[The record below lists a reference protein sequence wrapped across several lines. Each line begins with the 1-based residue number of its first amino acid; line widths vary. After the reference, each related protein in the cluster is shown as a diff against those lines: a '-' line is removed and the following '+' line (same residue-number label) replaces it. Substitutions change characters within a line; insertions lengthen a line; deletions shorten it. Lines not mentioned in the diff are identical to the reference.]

1 MNKKNTLAIAAV
13 LAVGLVLAV
22 AILRGGKPHAH
33 DEADEHGHGAEASH
47 AAEPAAGTT
56 KGPHGGRLFTQDGF
70 GLELAIFETGVEP
83 EFRAYLTRDGKPL
96 APTQAEVGVT
106 LQRLGRTP
114 ERFSFSAA
122 GDYLKGAGVVEEP
135 HSFAAT
141 LQVKTG
147 GKAYEFRFE
156 QAEDR
161 VTVSDEQLRHNG
173 ITLATAGPAHI
184 ASTLQLLGEVKLN
197 QDRAVVVT
205 PRLAGLVEAV
215 RVSAGDRV
223 VRGQV
228 LAVISSPALADQRS
242 ELLAAGKRLALAR
255 TTHEREK
262 KLWEDRISA
271 EQDYLAA
278 RQAMQ
283 EAEIAF
289 ENARQKLAALG
300 ASAGDSQG
308 LARHEI
314 RAPIA
319 GVVVD
324 KKISVGE
331 ALKEDAAVFQLADLS
346 SVWVELTVPAKDL
359 DQLQEGMA
367 AQVKATAFEA
377 RGEARLSYVGALVG
391 EQSRSATA
399 RLVLA
404 NPKGLG
410 RPGLPVTVELSASA
424 AEVAVAVEAEAVQTL
439 RGAAVVFGRY
449 GQQFEARPLTL
460 GRSDGRLV
468 EVLKGLNAGER
479 YAAKNSFLVKADIGK
494 SSAEHDH

>member
-1 MNKKNTLAIAAV
+1 MNKKNILAIAAV
-13 LAVGLVLAV
+13 LVVGLLLGV
-22 AILRGGKPHAH
+22 AILRHDKPHAH
-33 DEADEHGHGAEASH
+33 DDEHGHAEEKTH
-47 AAEPAAGTT
+47 AAEPAAAAN

-70 GLELAIFETGVEP
+70 GLELTIFETGVAP
-83 EFRAYLTRDGKPL
+83 EFRVYLTLDGKPL
-96 APTQAEVGVT
+96 APAQADVGVT
-106 LQRLGRTP
+106 LQRLGRAP
-114 ERFSFSAA
+114 QAFRFQAEGA
-122 GDYLKGAGVVEEP
+122 YLKGAGVVEEP

-141 LQVKTG
+141 ITAKLG
-147 GKAYEFRFE
+147 GKHHEFRFE
-156 QAEDR
+156 QVEDR

-173 ITLATAGPAHI
+173 IVLATAGPARI

-205 PRLAGLVEAV
+205 PRLGGLVEGV
-215 RVSAGDRV
+215 RVNAGDRV
-223 VRGQV
+223 KRGQV

-242 ELLAAGKRLALAR
+242 ELLAAAKRLALAR

-262 KLWEDRISA
+262 KLWEDKISA

-283 EAEIAF
+283 EAEIAV
-289 ENARQKLAALG
+289 EAARQKLAALG
-300 ASAGDSQG
+300 AAASDTA
-308 LARHEI
+308 LTRHEI
-314 RAPIA
+314 RAPID

-331 ALKEDAAVFQLADLS
+331 ALKEDAPIFQLADLS

-359 DQLQEGMA
+359 NQLQEGMA
-367 AQVKATAFEA
+367 ALVKASAFDA
-377 RGEARLSYVGALVG
+377 QGEARLSYVGALVG

-404 NPKGLG
+404 NPKGLW
-410 RPGLPVTVELSASA
+410 RPGLPVTVDLSASA
-424 AEVAVAVEAEAVQTL
+424 VDVAVAVEAQALQTL
-439 RGAAVVFGRY
+439 RGATVVFGRY

-460 GRSDGRLV
+460 GRSDGRNV
-468 EVLKGLNAGER
+468 EVLKGLDAGER

-494 SSAEHDH
+494 AAAEHEH